1 MAGILKKIR
10 WFLGTPVG
18 RVLEVI
24 VYAVMLTL
32 VCIYFTGNGAF
43 IYETF

>member
-1 MAGILKKIR
+1 MGITLLYALAGHVLR
-10 WFLGTPVG
+10 RFRPQWRLTPFLLV
-18 RVLEVI
+18 
-24 VYAVMLTL
+24 L